1 MAEWTQQAHVLA
13 DHALPGVL
21 GAVSALHF
29 DPLSELLWVGSA
41 SGQVTSHTNALPAL
55 SRCTSYAAHGTPR
68 QPHEVRTILSDD
80 KSILSL
86 SDTCVRATQRSGLA
100 RWSIDIECVRAT
112 DRREHARGLRLQS
125 MCPSPLSS
133 SSDIFVG
140 GMTAMAQNGQLTDS
154 DVVLTIN
161 TNSGSVVR
169 QAPAEAPLTHM
180 RKSGRYLCT
189 GTAQGTI
196 QLRDPRTLAMEHKLS
211 AHHGGLID
219 MQAEGHLLYS
229 IGWTL
234 RQGRRVAEPFIK
246 AYDLRTMQPLVP
258 IPMTAPGGPALLA
271 VHPKKSS
278 ILAVAT
284 PQSQFQVLD
293 TQYAGLSQFYSLTSN
308 AYVTSMAFSPSAEA
322 LAFGESDGSVRLWTS
337 GGLTGAVRFNSYPTA
352 PLPMPDPV
360 SPPPVVEWRSDTPL
374 SCIGMPHYKEHLLS
388 SPDYETLWSD
398 ASPLFTVPMPLDK
411 SVLEQAVCV
420 QGLAY
425 APLPRHL
432 CGTRNQLAAADQVL
446 TRFDRAGRLKPGAAM
461 RLRSGRGTR
470 RIRVPFRSEQDDGTE
485 ALEAQTDD
493 AWNPTGP
500 KMPAYYAQ
508 MTIQYSKFGV
518 EDFDFAYYNK
528 TAYSGL
534 ETNIGAAYANSLL
547 QALHYARPFR
557 AFAKRH
563 IMLTCTAD
571 DCLLCEAG
579 FLFRMLED
587 AQGTNCQASNFLRV
601 LARSPQAATLGLLD
615 QGALDVPYAHLVQRL
630 HHYLL
635 DQVSQRA
642 LRTGALLA
650 LPPIELVL
658 CANPSAWSMMVH
670 SQCGTCGH
678 TATRQQ
684 LSHVVDLLY
693 PSGPARWQHDLA
705 ALLSLSICRE
715 ALAKMTCRQCG
726 TAFSPHK
733 TWRTLVSTDAL
744 PAMLCVNA
752 GVLGAE
758 QLAYWVPR
766 GTSRGFVPPRLAMQV
781 DRGHVRA
788 AGLRDEPCPA
798 QAALYMLRAMIV
810 QVQGA
815 YDAPHLCTYVRGP
828 GADPDEWVLFNDFLV
843 RRVEEAEV
851 LHFGASWKIP
861 AVLVW
866 ERVDCAAQAHAAQ
879 LEDRAQSLCPDTTLL
894 TRDWNMAAHRNPE
907 HVRHRLLTEDE
918 LPQPG
923 TLVAIDAEFVSLA
936 NEELEIFSD
945 GTRSLLQPSHLALAR
960 VSVLRGEGPA
970 EGEPFI
976 DDHIHTTEPVVDY
989 LTQFS
994 GIQPGDLAPATTQVT
1009 LVPHKIAYKKLRW
1022 LVDRGC
1028 RFIGHGL
1035 AKDFR
1040 IINLYVPPSQVI
1052 DTVQLYHSPAHPRK
1066 LSLRFLS
1073 WFLLKQDIQKGLKIG
1088 TEGNEAV
1095 HEGHDSI
1102 EDAAAALQLYRRY
1115 A

>member
-1 MAEWTQQAHVLA
+1 MAEWAQQAHVLA
-13 DHALPGVL
+13 DHVPPGTL
-21 GAVSALHF
+21 GAVTSLHF
-29 DPLSELLWVGSA
+29 DSLSELLWVGNA
-41 SGQVTSHTNALPAL
+41 SGQVTSHTNALPSLA
-55 SRCTSYAAHGTPR
+55 RCTSYAAHGTPR

-80 KSILSL
+80 KSILSM
-86 SDTCVRATQRSGLA
+86 SETSVRATQRSGLG
-100 RWSIDIECVRAT
+100 RWTINVACVSVTDI
-112 DRREHARGLRLQS
+112 REHARGLQLQS
-125 MCPSPLSS
+125 MCASPFSS

-140 GMTAMAQNGQLTDS
+140 GATASAQNGQLSDT

-169 QAPAEAPLTHM
+169 QAPSEAVLTHL

-196 QLRDPRTLAMEHKLS
+196 QLRDPRSLAIEHKLT

-219 MQAEGHLLYS
+219 MQAEGHLIYS

-246 AYDLRTMQPLVP
+246 AFDLRTMQSLVP

-284 PQSQFQVLD
+284 PQSQFQVMD

-308 AYVTSMAFSPSAEA
+308 AYITSMAFSSSAEA
-322 LAFGESDGSVRLWTS
+322 LAFGESDGTVRLWTS
-337 GGLTGAVRFNSYPTA
+337 GGSTGAVRFNSYPTA
-352 PLPMPDPV
+352 PPPMPDPAP
-360 SPPPVVEWRSDTPL
+360 PPPVFEWRNDTPL
-374 SCIGMPHYKEHLLS
+374 SSIGLPHYKEALLS
-388 SPDYETLWSD
+388 CPDYDTLWSD
-398 ASPLFTVPMPLDK
+398 ASPLFTMPMPLDK
-411 SVLEQAVCV
+411 GVLDQAVDV
-420 QGLAY
+420 QGMHF

-432 CGTRNQLAAADQVL
+432 RGTRNQLAAADQVL
-446 TRFDRAGRLKPGAAM
+446 TRFDRAGKLKPGAAM

-470 RIRVPFRSEQDDGTE
+470 RVRVPFRSEQDEGAAAPE
-485 ALEAQTDD
+485 ADEA
-493 AWNPTGP
+493 WSPTGHG
-500 KMPAYYAQ
+500 MPAYYAQ

-518 EDFDFAYYNK
+518 EDFDFAFYNK

-563 IMLTCTAD
+563 ILFACTAD

-579 FLFRMLED
+579 FLFRMLKD
-587 AQGTNCQASNFLRV
+587 AQGTNCQASNLLRV
-601 LARSPQAATLGLLD
+601 LVRSPQAATLGLLD
-615 QGALDVPYAHLVQRL
+615 HGALDVPYAHLVQRL

-635 DQVSQRA
+635 DQASQRA
-642 LRTGALLA
+642 LRTGALLS
-650 LPPIELVL
+650 LPPAQLVL
-658 CANPSAWSMMVH
+658 CANPCAWSMMVH
-670 SQCGTCGH
+670 SQCGACGH
-678 TATRQQ
+678 MASRQQ
-684 LSHVVDLLY
+684 LSHAVDLLY
-693 PSGPARWQHDLA
+693 PSGPTRWRHDLP

-715 ALAKMTCRQCG
+715 VLAKMTCRQCQ
-726 TAFSPHK
+726 TAFAPHN
-733 TWRTLVSTDAL
+733 TWRTLLSTDAL
-744 PAMLCVNA
+744 PAMLCMNA

-766 GTSRGFVPPRLAMQV
+766 STGRGFVPPRLAMQV
-781 DRGHVRA
+781 DRGHVRSVGLWDDQTPSHA
-788 AGLRDEPCPA
+788 AVYL
-798 QAALYMLRAMIV
+798 LRAMVV

-843 RRVEEAEV
+843 RPVEEAEV

-866 ERVDCAAQAHAAQ
+866 ERVDSAAQAHAAQ
-879 LEDRAQSLCPDTTLL
+879 LRDMAQSLQPDTTLL
-894 TRDWNMAAHRNPE
+894 TRDWNLATHRNAE

-918 LPQPG
+918 LPAPG

-936 NEELEIFSD
+936 NEELEVFSD

-976 DDHIHTTEPVVDY
+976 DDHIHTTEPIVDY
-989 LTQFS
+989 LTQYS
-994 GIQPGDLAPATTQVT
+994 GIQRTYTLLTTAGDLAPATTQVT
-1009 LVPHKIAYKKLRW
+1009 LVPHKTAYKKLRL

-1040 IINLYVPPSQVI
+1040 IISTCP
-1052 DTVQLYHSPAHPRK
+1052 
-1066 LSLRFLS
+1066 
-1073 WFLLKQDIQKGLKIG
+1073 
-1088 TEGNEAV
+1088 
-1095 HEGHDSI
+1095 DSRPI
-1102 EDAAAALQLYRRY
+1102 SMCHRVK
-1115 A
+1115 

>member
-1 MAEWTQQAHVLA
+1 MAEWAQQAHVLA

-55 SRCTSYAAHGTPR
+55 SRCTSFAAHGTPR
-68 QPHEVRTILSDD
+68 QPHDVRTILSDD

-140 GMTAMAQNGQLTDS
+140 GMTAMAQNGQLTDT

-169 QAPAEAPLTHM
+169 QAPAEAALTHL

-337 GGLTGAVRFNSYPTA
+337 GALTGALRFNSYPTA
-352 PLPMPDPV
+352 SPPMPDPV
-360 SPPPVVEWRSDTPL
+360 PPPPVVEWRNDTPL

-388 SPDYETLWSD
+388 SPDYDTLWSD

-411 SVLEQAVCV
+411 SVLEQAVSV

-446 TRFDRAGRLKPGAAM
+446 TRYDRAGRLKPGAAM

-470 RIRVPFRSEQDDGTE
+470 RIRVPFRSEQDEGTE
-485 ALEAQTDD
+485 APEAQTDD
-493 AWNPTGP
+493 AWSPTGP

-563 IMLTCTAD
+563 ILLTCTAD

-693 PSGPARWQHDLA
+693 PSGPTRWQHDLA
-705 ALLSLSICRE
+705 TLLSLSMCRE
-715 ALAKMTCRQCG
+715 VLAKMTCRQCG

-788 AGLRDEPCPA
+788 AGLRDEPAPA
-798 QAALYMLRAMIV
+798 QAALYMLRAMVV

-843 RRVEEAEV
+843 RRVDEAEV

-866 ERVDCAAQAHAAQ
+866 ERVDRAAQAHAAQ
-879 LEDRAQSLCPDTTLL
+879 LQDRARSLRPDTTLL
-894 TRDWNMAAHRNPE
+894 THDWNMAVHRNPE

-994 GIQPGDLAPATTQVT
+994 GIQRTWT
-1009 LVPHKIAYKKLRW
+1009 
-1022 LVDRGC
+1022 
-1028 RFIGHGL
+1028 
-1035 AKDFR
+1035 
-1040 IINLYVPPSQVI
+1040 N
-1052 DTVQLYHSPAHPRK
+1052 
-1066 LSLRFLS
+1066 
-1073 WFLLKQDIQKGLKIG
+1073 
-1088 TEGNEAV
+1088 
-1095 HEGHDSI
+1095 
-1102 EDAAAALQLYRRY
+1102 
-1115 A
+1115 